1 MTITAKTM
9 LDSNLEG
16 QLLIAMPGM
25 ADTRF
30 SRSVVYMCAHSDEG
44 AMGLIINQATEN
56 LNLGTL
62 LEQIDMFREDEA
74 PAELDAEGLARRV
87 QNGGPVETSR
97 GFVLH
102 SPDYFAES
110 ATVKITDGICLTT
123 TTDILK
129 AIASGQGPKKL
140 LLALGYAGWGPGQLE
155 NELGANGWL
164 NCAADP
170 DVVFADDLEAKYDLA
185 LSKLGVD
192 PSHLVSGA
200 GRA

>member
-1 MTITAKTM
+1 
-9 LDSNLEG
+9 
-16 QLLIAMPGM
+16 
-25 ADTRF
+25 
-30 SRSVVYMCAHSDEG
+30 
-44 AMGLIINQATEN
+44 MGLIINQATEK
-56 LNLGTL
+56 LNLGAL
-62 LEQIDMFREDEA
+62 LEQIDLFRDDEA
-74 PAELDAEGLARRV
+74 PVEFDQAETARLV

-102 SPDYFAES
+102 SPDYFAKS

-129 AIASGQGPKKL
+129 AIASGKGPERL
-140 LLALGYAGWGPGQLE
+140 LLVLGYAGWGPGQLE
-155 NELGANGWL
+155 DELGANGWL

-170 DVVFADDLEAKYDLA
+170 DLVFAEDLDAKYDLA

-192 PSHLVSGA
+192 PSHLVSQA